1 MLSRG
6 CGHNWNIQT
15 GSSLLK
21 NVVKFIYFA
30 MFPKYEN
37 CMIEEVTSNEVE
49 EVLQLG
55 SESAVRNI
63 MITSY

>member
-1 MLSRG
+1 M
-6 CGHNWNIQT
+6 WDIQT

-21 NVVKFIYFA
+21 NVVKFIYFG
-30 MFPKYEN
+30 MFPKDEN
-37 CMIEEVTSNEVE
+37 CMIEDVKSNQVE

-63 MITSY
+63 MIISY